1 MGVVC
6 LIGHIMA
13 TELIVN
19 PAVACIDNITNQMAA
34 STHKGKSSKNDFIL
48 FLSGNKLKPKKSKYS
63 VLFDLDTEAD
73 TAICK
78 KCGDRLSMKSR
89 STSGLRYHAENKH
102 NFQIGPPKKKAPSGE
117 TGNSTRYWP

>member
-19 PAVACIDNITNQMAA
+19 SAVTCIDNITNQMAA
-34 STHKGKSSKNDFIL
+34 STHKGKRSKNDFIL
-48 FLSGNKLKPKKSKYS
+48 FLSGHKLKPKKSKYS